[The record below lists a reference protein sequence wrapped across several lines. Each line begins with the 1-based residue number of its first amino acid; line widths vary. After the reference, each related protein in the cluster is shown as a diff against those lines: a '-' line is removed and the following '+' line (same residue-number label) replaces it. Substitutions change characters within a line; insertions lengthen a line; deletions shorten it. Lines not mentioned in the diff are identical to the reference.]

1 VRWGRVQTRMG
12 GRAAGPGAGAG
23 SRRAVVLGVGVAAG
37 GLLLPPRPPAR
48 AAQGGAFGRVWGAV
62 TRTKGDIAYP
72 AGFEGCWDVQG
83 RLESLDTPMGLDV
96 VPDARQI
103 ERARRE
109 DLGQT
114 LSYRQCFTKN
124 AEGAV
129 VADRARNTLLLA
141 EATAGPLPGAEV
153 DWDIDRPN
161 VLSVRLQ
168 GSTSYTVTV
177 TKRYEGDVDEEA
189 QRLSTSEFFKQVAD
203 VPGRN
208 TPAVKA
214 SRLLTKWKWRD
225 RAPEAQPLI
234 VATQVLTDFVVPA
247 EGDEELLLRSQGRPV
262 AVWTYKLAFF
272 PPAEAAPAAPA

>member
-1 VRWGRVQTRMG
+1 M
-12 GRAAGPGAGAG
+12 GAGAG
-23 SRRAVVLGVGVAAG
+23 AGDAGAGGRRAAVLGGGALAAAG
-37 GLLLPPRPPAR
+37 ALAAPPPAS
-48 AAQGGAFGRVWGAV
+48 AGNGGAFGKVWGAV
-62 TRTKGDIAYP
+62 TKTKGDISYP
-72 AGFEGCWDVQG
+72 AGFEGCWDVRG
-83 RLESLDTPMGLDV
+83 RLETLETPLGLEV
-96 VPDARQI
+96 VPDAKQI

-114 LSYRQCFTKN
+114 LAYQQCFRTN

-141 EATAGPLPGAEV
+141 EAMAGPIPGAEL

-161 VLSVRLQ
+161 KLKVRLP

-177 TKRYEGDVDEEA
+177 TKRFEGDVDEEA
-189 QRLSTSEFFKQVAD
+189 QRLSTSEFFEQVAD

-225 RAPEAQPLI
+225 QAPEGQPLI
-234 VATQVLTDFVVPA
+234 VATQILTDFVVPA
-247 EGDEELLLRSQGRPV
+247 EGDEALLLRSQGKPS

-272 PPAEAAPAAPA
+272 PPAAPEPAPGAPGPA

>member
-1 VRWGRVQTRMG
+1 MMDQ
-12 GRAAGPGAGAG
+12 AGMVPYAPL
-23 SRRAVVLGVGVAAG
+23 SRRSGALTA
-37 GLLLPPRPPAR
+37 PPPAS
-48 AAQGGAFGRVWGAV
+48 AENGGGFGKVWGAV
-62 TRTKGDIAYP
+62 TKTRGDISYP
-72 AGFEGCWDVQG
+72 TGFEGCWDVQG
-83 RLESLDTPMGLDV
+83 RLESLETPLGLEV
-96 VPDARQI
+96 VPDAKQI

-114 LSYRQCFTKN
+114 LSYQQCFRSN

-141 EATAGPLPGAEV
+141 EAMAGPIPGAEL

-161 VLSVRLQ
+161 VLKVRLP

-177 TKRYEGDVDEEA
+177 TKRFEGDVDEEA
-189 QRLSTSEFFKQVAD
+189 RRLSTSEFFQQVAD

-225 RAPEAQPLI
+225 EAPEGQPLI
-234 VATQVLTDFVVPA
+234 VATQVLQDFVVPA
-247 EGDEELLLRSQGRPV
+247 EGDEALLLRSQGRPS

-272 PPAEAAPAAPA
+272 PPAAPEPRPEPPRPP